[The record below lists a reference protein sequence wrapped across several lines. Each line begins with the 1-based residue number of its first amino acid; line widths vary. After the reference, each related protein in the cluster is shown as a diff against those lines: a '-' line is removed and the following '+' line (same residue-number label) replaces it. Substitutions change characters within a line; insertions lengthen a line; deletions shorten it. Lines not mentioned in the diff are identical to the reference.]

1 MINHYKFCSNF
12 TITLVVSF
20 VFFLSSCSSMSSIKF
35 WENDE
40 IDLDEPMR
48 LLNINEKKDIKL
60 NWSQIFSGNNDL
72 GNFIPSFSSESIYF
86 ADSSG
91 SVKSIDISSGNVNW
105 IKQFKSLASGTA
117 SGFGISVI
125 SDVDGNVIAL
135 DQNDGSVIWSKNI
148 QGEVLSQSVINAK
161 SVFVKTGSG
170 ELISLDKN
178 TGEILWSYRAKLPTL
193 TIKGSSSPVIDG
205 DIIYATFDSGR
216 LVAFDIDT
224 GYPIWDGAIS
234 YAEGVSELENIIDS
248 DSNPHIEGG
257 LIYTTNYQGN
267 LNIFDTAQR
276 RSVWQTKLSSFHSPI
291 ILKGLIVV
299 IDANSKIKSFSSKNL
314 QESWQI
320 DSYLNR
326 NLSNS
331 ISYDGFILVGDFEGY
346 VHIINPI
353 NGTTVGRKKIS
364 GKPIKNIISR
374 SKNIYVVDESFKL
387 FSLSM

>member
-1 MINHYKFCSNF
+1 MINHYKFRSNL

-40 IDLDEPMR
+40 IDLEKPMR
-48 LLNINEKKDIKL
+48 LININEKKDIKF

-72 GNFIPSFSSESIYF
+72 GNFKPSFSSDSVYF

-135 DQNDGSVIWSKNI
+135 NQNDGSVIWSKNI

-234 YAEGVSELENIIDS
+234 YAEGISELENIIDS
-248 DSNPHIEGG
+248 DSNPYIEGG

-267 LNIFDTAQR
+267 LNIFDIAQR
-276 RSVWQTKLSSFHSPI
+276 RSVWQTELSSFYSPI
-291 ILKGLIVV
+291 ISKGLIVV
-299 IDANSKIKSFSSKNL
+299 IDADSQIKSFSSKNL
-314 QESWQI
+314 QESWRT

-326 NLSNS
+326 NLSNP
-331 ISYDGFILVGDFEGY
+331 ISYEGFILVGDFEGY

>member
-1 MINHYKFCSNF
+1 MINHYKFRSNL

-40 IDLDEPMR
+40 IDLEKPMR
-48 LLNINEKKDIKL
+48 LININEKKDIKF

-72 GNFIPSFSSESIYF
+72 GNFKPSFSSDSIYF

-135 DQNDGSVIWSKNI
+135 NQNDGSVIWSKNI

-216 LVAFDIDT
+216 LVAFNIDT

-234 YAEGVSELENIIDS
+234 YAEGISELENIIDS
-248 DSNPHIEGG
+248 DSNPYIEGG

-267 LNIFDTAQR
+267 LNIFDIAQR
-276 RSVWQTKLSSFHSPI
+276 RSVWQTELSSFYSPI
-291 ILKGLIVV
+291 ISKGLIVV
-299 IDANSKIKSFSSKNL
+299 IDADSQIKSFSSKNL
-314 QESWQI
+314 QESWRT

-326 NLSNS
+326 NLSNP
-331 ISYDGFILVGDFEGY
+331 ISYEGFILVGDFEGY

>member
-1 MINHYKFCSNF
+1 MINHYKFRSNL

-40 IDLDEPMR
+40 IDLEKPMR
-48 LLNINEKKDIKL
+48 LININDKKDIKF

-72 GNFIPSFSSESIYF
+72 GNFKPSFSSDSIYF

-135 DQNDGSVIWSKNI
+135 NQNDGSVIWSKNI

-216 LVAFDIDT
+216 LVAFNIDT

-234 YAEGVSELENIIDS
+234 YAEGISELENIIDS
-248 DSNPHIEGG
+248 DSNPYIEGG

-267 LNIFDTAQR
+267 LNIFDIAQR
-276 RSVWQTKLSSFHSPI
+276 RSVWQTELSSFYSPI
-291 ILKGLIVV
+291 ISKGLIVV
-299 IDANSKIKSFSSKNL
+299 IDADSQIKSFSSKNL
-314 QESWQI
+314 QESWRT

-326 NLSNS
+326 NLSNP
-331 ISYDGFILVGDFEGY
+331 ISYEGFILVGDFEGY

>member
-1 MINHYKFCSNF
+1 
-12 TITLVVSF
+12 
-20 VFFLSSCSSMSSIKF
+20 MSSIKF

-40 IDLDEPMR
+40 IDLEKPMR
-48 LLNINEKKDIKL
+48 LININEKKDIKF

-72 GNFIPSFSSESIYF
+72 GNFKPSFSSDSIYF

-135 DQNDGSVIWSKNI
+135 NQNDGSVIWSKNI

-170 ELISLDKN
+170 ELISLDKK
-178 TGEILWSYRAKLPTL
+178 TGEILWSYRSKLPTL

-234 YAEGVSELENIIDS
+234 YAEGISELENIIDS
-248 DSNPHIEGG
+248 DSNPYIEGG

-267 LNIFDTAQR
+267 LNIFDIAQR
-276 RSVWQTKLSSFHSPI
+276 RSVWQTELSSFYSPI
-291 ILKGLIVV
+291 ISKGLIVV
-299 IDANSKIKSFSSKNL
+299 IDADSQIKSFSSKNL
-314 QESWQI
+314 QESWRT

-326 NLSNS
+326 NLSNP
-331 ISYDGFILVGDFEGY
+331 ISYEGFILVGDFEGY

>member
-1 MINHYKFCSNF
+1 MINHYKFRSNL

-35 WENDE
+35 WEDDE
-40 IDLDEPMR
+40 IDLEKPMR
-48 LLNINEKKDIKL
+48 LININDKRDIKL

-72 GNFIPSFSSESIYF
+72 GNFKPSFSSDSIYF

-135 DQNDGSVIWSKNI
+135 NQNDGSVIWSKNI

-234 YAEGVSELENIIDS
+234 YAEGISELENIIDS
-248 DSNPHIEGG
+248 DSNPYIEGG

-267 LNIFDTAQR
+267 LNIFDIAQR
-276 RSVWQTKLSSFHSPI
+276 RSVWQTELSSFYSPI
-291 ILKGLIVV
+291 ISKGLIVV
-299 IDANSKIKSFSSKNL
+299 IDADSQIKSFSSKNL
-314 QESWQI
+314 QESWRT

-326 NLSNS
+326 NLSNP
-331 ISYDGFILVGDFEGY
+331 ISYEGFILVGDFEGY

-364 GKPIKNIISR
+364 GKSIKNIISR

>member
-1 MINHYKFCSNF
+1 MINHYKFRSNL

-40 IDLDEPMR
+40 IDLEKPMR
-48 LLNINEKKDIKL
+48 LININEKKDIKF

-72 GNFIPSFSSESIYF
+72 GNFKPSFSSDSIYF

-135 DQNDGSVIWSKNI
+135 NQNDGSVIWSKNI

-234 YAEGVSELENIIDS
+234 YAEGISELENIIDS
-248 DSNPHIEGG
+248 DSNPYIEGG

-267 LNIFDTAQR
+267 LNIFDIAQR
-276 RSVWQTKLSSFHSPI
+276 RSVWQTELSSFYSPI
-291 ILKGLIVV
+291 ISKGLIVV
-299 IDANSKIKSFSSKNL
+299 IDADSQIKSFSSKNL
-314 QESWQI
+314 QESWRT

-326 NLSNS
+326 NLSNP
-331 ISYDGFILVGDFEGY
+331 ISYEGFILVGDFEGY

>member
-40 IDLDEPMR
+40 IDLEKPMR
-48 LLNINEKKDIKL
+48 LININEKKDIKF

-72 GNFIPSFSSESIYF
+72 GNFKPSFSSDSIYF

-135 DQNDGSVIWSKNI
+135 NQNDGSVIWSKNI

-234 YAEGVSELENIIDS
+234 YAEGISELENIIDS
-248 DSNPHIEGG
+248 DSNPYIEGG

-267 LNIFDTAQR
+267 LNIFDIAQR
-276 RSVWQTKLSSFHSPI
+276 RSVWQTELSSFYSPI
-291 ILKGLIVV
+291 ISKGLIVV
-299 IDANSKIKSFSSKNL
+299 IDADSQIKSFSSKNL
-314 QESWQI
+314 QESWRT

-326 NLSNS
+326 NLSNP
-331 ISYDGFILVGDFEGY
+331 ISYEGFILVGDFEGY

-353 NGTTVGRKKIS
+353 NGATVGRKKIS